1 MSVPMTAE
9 EYNIYF
15 SGEKENISVIDISKL
30 SIISGQLTAMD
41 YDGPDYAGGE
51 YTPAYT
57 ETIPN
62 GEYAVKA
69 SLLNCGEGAYRVAA
83 AKIEFASEKP
93 VGFKMAV
100 YENQDISKLKEG
112 YFYGFAID
120 SGLAIIGD
128 KEVIN
133 EYCEVLEQF
142 EEESEGGNNWFMS
155 SSLSYYET
163 HIEKMLEDSY
173 SKFPEYHVDFID
185 YTLPETEHHM
195 LFLSTGWGDGT
206 YPVYFGYSES
216 GKLCCAVVQFIF
228 EDELKD

>member
-15 SGEKENISVIDISKL
+15 SGEKENISVIDISEL
-30 SIISGQLTAMD
+30 SIISGHITAMD
-41 YDGPDYAGGE
+41 YDGPDYAGGD

-62 GEYAVKA
+62 GEYTVKA
-69 SLLNCGEGAYRVAA
+69 SLLNCGEGGYRVAA
-83 AKIEFASEKP
+83 AKIEFASEEP
-93 VGFKMAV
+93 VVFKMAV

-133 EYCEVLEQF
+133 EYCEILEKYD
-142 EEESEGGNNWFMS
+142 ENEDVTYPSIE
-155 SSLSYYET
+155 YYYAN
-163 HIEKMLEDSY
+163 IEKEIRASHE
-173 SKFPEYHVDFID
+173 KFPQYKID
-185 YTLPETEHHM
+185 YIDYVVPGTEHHM
-195 LFLSTGWGDGT
+195 LFLPTGLGDGT
-206 YPVYFGYSES
+206 YPVYFGFSES

-228 EDELKD
+228 EEELDF